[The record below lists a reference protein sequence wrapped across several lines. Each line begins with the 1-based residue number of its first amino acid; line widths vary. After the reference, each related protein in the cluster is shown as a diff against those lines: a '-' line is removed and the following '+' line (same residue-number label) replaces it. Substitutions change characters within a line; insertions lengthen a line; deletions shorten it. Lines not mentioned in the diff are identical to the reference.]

1 MELAVGA
8 AREGVE
14 AIAGGSM
21 FNIAAKSL
29 RMGGFTEAE
38 TRALTAQ
45 HTEETGQ
52 RFSPA
57 TQEAVWTQT
66 RGQPR
71 VVNVLCAG
79 ACFGNKAGRFR
90 FECGRQWTYPDLVD
104 GRGLSPG
111 GW

>member
-8 AREGVE
+8 ARKGVE
-14 AIAGGSM
+14 AIAGGSP
-21 FNIAAKSL
+21 FNVAAKSL
-29 RMGGFTEAE
+29 RMGDFTEAE

-57 TQEAVWTQT
+57 TQEAVWT
-66 RGQPR
+66 
-71 VVNVLCAG
+71 VSVLCAG
-79 ACFGNKAGRFR
+79 ACFGNKAGWFR

-104 GRGLSPG
+104 GRWLSPG